1 MVILPLPRLP
11 PPLLASQSH
20 LNTVHPSQPPS
31 PRSQQPPNLKQRT
44 QTWRRREGSLSLASP
59 HPDNYR
65 EQAERVEVNQ
75 QTTFCLCFIV
85 MYNILVRPN
94 VFFTMH
100 YSQSKKPQYNRKTTL
115 CKLSKLHLWA
125 FCRFSN
131 HIKSYFV

>member
-31 PRSQQPPNLKQRT
+31 PRSSQQPPNLKQRT

-75 QTTFCLCFIV
+75 QTDNFQLSLLRRMVRGLTPL
-85 MYNILVRPN
+85 ILVIRPASPLRM
-94 VFFTMH
+94 T
-100 YSQSKKPQYNRKTTL
+100 
-115 CKLSKLHLWA
+115 
-125 FCRFSN
+125 
-131 HIKSYFV
+131 

>member
-31 PRSQQPPNLKQRT
+31 PRSSQQPPNLKQRT

-75 QTTFCLCFIV
+75 QTDNFQLSLLRRMV
-85 MYNILVRPN
+85 GGLAQLILVIRPASPLRM
-94 VFFTMH
+94 T
-100 YSQSKKPQYNRKTTL
+100 
-115 CKLSKLHLWA
+115 
-125 FCRFSN
+125 
-131 HIKSYFV
+131 

>member
-20 LNTVHPSQPPS
+20 LNTVHPSQSPS
-31 PRSQQPPNLKQRT
+31 PRSSQQPPNLKQRT

-75 QTTFCLCFIV
+75 QTTFCFLLF
-85 MYNILVRPN
+85 
-94 VFFTMH
+94 
-100 YSQSKKPQYNRKTTL
+100 
-115 CKLSKLHLWA
+115 
-125 FCRFSN
+125 
-131 HIKSYFV
+131 

>member
-75 QTTFCLCFIV
+75 QTDNFQLSLLRRMVGGLALID
-85 MYNILVRPN
+85 IPN
-94 VFFTMH
+94 M
-100 YSQSKKPQYNRKTTL
+100 
-115 CKLSKLHLWA
+115 
-125 FCRFSN
+125 SN
-131 HIKSYFV
+131 